1 MLTRFAQQFASG
13 HDGGSWLFLG
23 APREEVFLRVQDIV
37 QTQLFLSPEAF
48 AVHPDVQ
55 IVRAP
60 EEKTATGRQRVI
72 SVEDIRD
79 VLERLSLTSLTG
91 KKYLFVPDAD
101 LLSDAA
107 QNALLKIIEDPAGKL
122 VACFFTEDLSR
133 IVAPLR
139 SRLSLCA
146 IAPLVQPIWGGN
158 GEDSPE
164 AFFVSDLAGRLALVE
179 RLVKAGK
186 GDVGLVLEWLVA
198 LQAVA
203 VKQGRGT
210 HFLCA
215 VEAWDGIRA
224 QGNVHTHLTRV
235 ALGS

>member
-1 MLTRFAQQFASG
+1 MFVRFSQHFASK
-13 HDGGSWLFLG
+13 HDGSSWLFFG

-48 AVHPDVQ
+48 ATHPDVQ

-107 QNALLKIIEDPAGKL
+107 QNALLKVIEDPAGKL

-139 SRLSLCA
+139 SRLSLCTLP
-146 IAPLVQPIWGGN
+146 PLVQPTWSGD

-164 AFFVSDLAGRLALVE
+164 TFFAADLAGRLGIVE

-186 GDVGLVLEWLVA
+186 GDVEVVLSWLVA

-203 VKQGRGT
+203 SAQGNGPL
-210 HFLCA
+210 FLEA
-215 VEAWDGIRA
+215 VAAWDGIRG
-224 QGNVHTHLTRV
+224 QGNVHAHLTRV
-235 ALGS
+235 ALGA